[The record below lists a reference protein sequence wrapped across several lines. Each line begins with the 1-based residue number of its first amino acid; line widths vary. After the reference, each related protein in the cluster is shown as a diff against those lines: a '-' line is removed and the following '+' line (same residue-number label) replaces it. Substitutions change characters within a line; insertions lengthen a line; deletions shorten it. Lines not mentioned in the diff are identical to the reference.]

1 MDKVRAEIQNGQEA
15 KDIINHPLVRMALD
29 GMREQLKNGFSE
41 QTVYSSE
48 KAHEVWLAL
57 RVIEKFEQAL
67 KTVIDTGKMAEIELQ
82 KQTWAQKTKKAF
94 SR

>member
-1 MDKVRAEIQNGQEA
+1 MDRVRTEIQNGLEA

-29 GMREQLKNGFSE
+29 GMREQLKDGFSA
-41 QTVYSSE
+41 QTTYNAE

-67 KTVIDTGKMAEIELQ
+67 KTVIDTGKMAEIELER
-82 KQTWAQKTKKAF
+82 QTWAQKAKKVF
-94 SR
+94 R